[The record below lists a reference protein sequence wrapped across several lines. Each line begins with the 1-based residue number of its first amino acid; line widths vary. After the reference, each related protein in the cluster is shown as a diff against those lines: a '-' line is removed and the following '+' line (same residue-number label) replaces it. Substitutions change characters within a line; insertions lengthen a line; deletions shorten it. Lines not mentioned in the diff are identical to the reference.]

1 MELEKQMRGPV
12 TVIALNGELD
22 STTAPRVQQG
32 LDELVPVHGMVLLDL
47 SRTTYMSSAGLRVLL
62 LLYRQSQALG
72 INVVLVGVSSDLAAV
87 MRATGFLDFF
97 RTADSVAAAV
107 RLLRVELAP

>member
-1 MELEKQMRGPV
+1 MDVNVRTQ
-12 TVIALNGELD
+12 NGISVVAVHGDLD
-22 STTAPRVQQG
+22 STSAGPAQRHITEVVSEARD
-32 LDELVPVHGMVLLDL
+32 LAIDL
-47 SRTTYMSSAGLRVLL
+47 SDVEYLSSAGLRVLL

>member
-62 LLYRQSQALG
+62 LVYRLCQQMGTRVMVSG
-72 INVVLVGVSSDLAAV
+72 ISDEVRAV
-87 MRATGFLDFF
+87 MSATGFLAFF
-97 RTADSVAAAV
+97 TVAGSVDEGVEVLAA
-107 RLLRVELAP
+107 